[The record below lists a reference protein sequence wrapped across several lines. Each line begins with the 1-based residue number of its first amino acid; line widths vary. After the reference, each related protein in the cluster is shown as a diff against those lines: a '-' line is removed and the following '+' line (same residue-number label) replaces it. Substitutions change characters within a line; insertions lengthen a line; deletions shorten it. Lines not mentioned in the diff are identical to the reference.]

1 MKVSTAT
8 VITPCRNAERLIRR
22 TAESIMAQTAV
33 RSGRV
38 RLQYL
43 VCDGASTDRTVEV
56 VREVCGDSAEVV
68 SEPDHTMYEAVSK
81 GFRRATGD
89 VVSYLNAGDLYAP
102 TALDVVADV
111 FEQHPVEWITGM
123 VFRHNSRGQVIR
135 VDLPYRYRRRFIER
149 GLYGS
154 RLLPFFITQEAC
166 FWSRRLLSL
175 VDLEKL
181 ASYRLA
187 GDYYLWT
194 CFAREAELVIVEAQ
208 LGGFAY
214 EPGQLSQ
221 SGDAYAKELAS
232 FRRPVGPIDLVRSQL
247 DRLAWYFAPPP
258 ARKWLNPRGLLRYSL
273 TTNRWT

>member
-8 VITPCRNAERLIRR
+8 IITPCRNAERLVRR

-43 VCDGASTDRTVEV
+43 VCDGASTDRTADV
-56 VREVCGDSAEVV
+56 VREVCGSAAEIV
-68 SEPDHTMYEAVSK
+68 SEPDASLYEAVAN

-89 VVSYLNAGDLYAP
+89 VVSYLNAGDLYSP

-111 FEQHPVEWITGM
+111 FEQQDVEWITGM
-123 VFRHNSRGQVIR
+123 VFQHNARGEVIR
-135 VDLPYRYRRRFIER
+135 ADLPYRYRKRFIR
-149 GLYGS
+149 KGLYGS
-154 RLLPFFITQEAC
+154 ALLPFFITQEAC

-175 VDLEKL
+175 VDLDRL
-181 ASYRLA
+181 SAYRLA

-194 CFAREAELVIVEAQ
+194 CFAREAELVVVEAH

-221 SGDAYAKELAS
+221 TGDAYARDLAT
-232 FRRPVGPIDLVRSQL
+232 FREPIGPLDFALAQL
-247 DRLAWYFAPPP
+247 DRVVWYFAPPP
-258 ARKWLNPRGLLRYSL
+258 LRKRLNPRGLLRYSP
-273 TTNRWT
+273 TEDRWR

>member
-8 VITPCRNAERLIRR
+8 IITPCRNAERLVRR

-33 RSGRV
+33 RSGRL

-43 VCDGASTDRTVEV
+43 VCDGASTDRTVDV
-56 VREVCGDSAEVV
+56 VREVCGDAVEVV
-68 SEPDHTMYEAVSK
+68 SEPDHTMYEAVAK
-81 GFRRATGD
+81 GFARATGD

-123 VFRHNSRGQVIR
+123 VFRHNSRGDVIR
-135 VDLPYRYRRRFIER
+135 VDLPYRYRRRFIEK

-175 VDLEKL
+175 VDLGKL
-181 ASYRLA
+181 ASYRMA
-187 GDYYLWT
+187 GDYYLWK
-194 CFAREAELVIVEAQ
+194 CFAREAELVIVESH

-221 SGDAYAKELAS
+221 TGDAYEKDLAT
-232 FRRPVGPIDLVRSQL
+232 FRRSVGPIDLVVSQL
-247 DRLAWYFAPPP
+247 DRLIWYFAPAPL
-258 ARKWLNPRGLLRYSL
+258 RKRLNPRGLLRYSIEAD
-273 TTNRWT
+273 RWI